1 VEVLTK
7 RPDLTAVLDVT
18 FPEPL
23 EKDHPFYH
31 LPNCF
36 LTPHIAGS
44 SGDEVRRMAEYMVE
58 EFNRYLRKEP
68 CLYEVTEKMLETMA

>member
-1 VEVLTK
+1 M
-7 RPDLTAVLDVT
+7 LDVT
-18 FPEPL
+18 FPEPP

-44 SGDEVRRMAEYMVE
+44 SGDEVGRMAEYMVE
-58 EFNRYLRKEP
+58 EFQRYLQKEP